1 MLILSQ
7 GYQQLLLDKELSEL
21 ITVNTHLG
29 LYHYSQLPFGVASAP
44 AIFQR
49 TMDQLINGLRGVRCY
64 MDDSNITGKST
75 EEHLNHLSRVLEQL
89 QDKGF
94 RLKKDKCHFLQSSV
108 EYLGHV
114 IDTNGLHTTPTKQ
127 QAITEA
133 RAPTNTS
140 ELCSFLGL
148 VNYYGRFLPNVST
161 TLHPLNHLL
170 WKGAAW
176 VWSKKYGKKHFRPSK
191 TCWVRT
197 SCSSLWPDLTLE
209 SRSWC
214 LCILCRGSDFPKIGK
229 WWRASHC
236 LCLSDT
242 NACITE
248 VRTNGEGGIGTR
260 FCGE

>member
-1 MLILSQ
+1 MSLAGGELFTILILSQ
-7 GYQQLLLDKELSEL
+7 AYQQLLLDKELSEL
-21 ITVNTHLG
+21 VTVNTYLG

-127 QAITEA
+127 HAITEA

-140 ELCSFLGL
+140 KLCSFLGL

-161 TLHPLNHLL
+161 TLHPLNRLW

-176 VWSKKYGKKHFRPSK
+176 VWSKKCEEAFQAVKDML
-191 TCWVRT
+191 
-197 SCSSLWPDLTLE
+197 SSDQLFLTMT
-209 SRSWC
+209 RSY
-214 LCILCRGSDFPKIGK
+214 P
-229 WWRASHC
+229 
-236 LCLSDT
+236 
-242 NACITE
+242 
-248 VRTNGEGGIGTR
+248 
-260 FCGE
+260 